1 MLVSWE
7 EAAIESGAGPRE
19 EHKDN
24 RRLCEYEML
33 EDGALFSRVIS
44 FWDLEPARYT
54 LHVGVAVLQAA
65 QAGESEHARQ
75 PR

>member
-1 MLVSWE
+1 MAGSWQE
-7 EAAIESGAGPRE
+7 VGIEGGTGSRE

-54 LHVGVAVLQAA
+54 LNVGVAVLQAA